1 VVLVLKSLDDLD
13 HLFLGSSRM
22 VDAKE
27 SQRKASVDTWHIATA
42 SGSGEAIL
50 EGLLLR
56 PL

>member
-13 HLFLGSSRM
+13 HLFLGPSRM

-27 SQRKASVDTWHIATA
+27 SQRKASVDIWHIATA